1 MSAYVQQG
9 VFPEDPFTQLDVD
22 GVGELMH
29 LGADRGRMARPDLI
43 ISICGEHAGQ
53 PSAIAFSRKAGF
65 DYVSC
70 SPFRVPVAKL
80 AAAQLS
86 IQDRQLRDD
95 PDILDEDRP

>member
-1 MSAYVQQG
+1 
-9 VFPEDPFTQLDVD
+9 
-22 GVGELMH
+22 MH
-29 LGADRGRMARPDLI
+29 LGAARGRKARPDLI

-53 PSAIAFSRKAGF
+53 PTAIAFSRKAGF

-86 IQDRQLRDD
+86 IQDRQLQGD
-95 PDILDEDRP
+95 LHKSDEERI